1 MVRLED
7 RVYLGHLKQFAT
19 VGVAPFVDVGKLWSG
34 DVPFGVNSSLNPSIG
49 ISVLASVPPRSQRM
63 WRFDIMYPLNH
74 DSGARL
80 KVRLFSREFSSIFWK
95 EPGDVNRNRERSI
108 PTSVFNWP

>member
-1 MVRLED
+1 MSTVTIASSP
-7 RVYLGHLKQFAT
+7 AT
-19 VGVAPFVDVGKLWSG
+19 PNASV
-34 DVPFGVNSSLNPSIG
+34 G
-49 ISVLASVPPRSQRM
+49 ISLLASVPPRSQRM
-63 WRFDIMYPLNH
+63 WRFDIMYPLNR
-74 DSGARL
+74 DTGAKL